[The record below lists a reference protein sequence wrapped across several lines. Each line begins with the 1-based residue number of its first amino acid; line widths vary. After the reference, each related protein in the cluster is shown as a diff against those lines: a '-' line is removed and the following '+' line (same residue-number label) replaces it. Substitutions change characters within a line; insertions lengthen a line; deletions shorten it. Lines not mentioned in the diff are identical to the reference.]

1 METLKLEH
9 MEVLNV
15 FYKALNNLEVGSSEF
30 RDHYN
35 AILGF
40 GKVEFLYHLT
50 KDQAFATAMEK
61 FQSVKIEVSE
71 QIHLPELT
79 ILELPQ
85 KYKELE
91 QKSISQFLKVLD
103 DTLDD
108 LSYEYTRRRLTGHPD
123 PKSFLKSWTRC
134 FKRLG
139 GRQGKYNI
147 IIKVGC
153 DSGRRFYPVGKFLQ

>member
-1 METLKLEH
+1 MG
-9 MEVLNV
+9 VLNV
-15 FYKALNNLEVGSSEF
+15 FYNALSNLKGGSSEF
-30 RDHYN
+30 KDHYN

-40 GKVEFLYHLT
+40 GKVEFLYALT
-50 KDQAFATAMEK
+50 GDQVFATAIEK
-61 FQSVKIEVSE
+61 FHACKIEVSD
-71 QIHLPELT
+71 QIHMPELT
-79 ILELPQ
+79 VLELKQ

-108 LSYEYTRRRLTGHPD
+108 LSYEYTRRKLTGHPD
-123 PKSFLKSWTRC
+123 PKSFLKTWTRC
-134 FKRLG
+134 IKKLG
-139 GRQGKYNI
+139 GRCGKYNI